1 MKKLAVFLAAIAL
14 TTGVFAQVPD
24 LPTKPID
31 WFNEEFNSNG
41 MMNEQQ
47 VVEGAEQTTG
57 IRRNTTPIAPATL
70 LLLGLG
76 GAVVGTKVVRNRK
89 K

>member
-1 MKKLAVFLAAIAL
+1 MKKVAIFLAAIAVSVSVL
-14 TTGVFAQVPD
+14 ADP
-24 LPTKPID
+24 PTKEIN
-31 WFNEEFNSNG
+31 WFGEYNYNNAEAAENG
-41 MMNEQQ
+41 
-47 VVEGAEQTTG
+47 TG
-57 IRRNTTPIAPATL
+57 IRRQKSVEGPIAPATL

>member
-1 MKKLAVFLAAIAL
+1 MKKVAIFLAAIAVSVSVL
-14 TTGVFAQVPD
+14 ADP
-24 LPTKPID
+24 PTKQIN
-31 WFNEEFNSNG
+31 WFSDANNAENE
-41 MMNEQQ
+41 
-47 VVEGAEQTTG
+47 TG
-57 IRRNTTPIAPATL
+57 IRRQKSDVDPDPVPLAPATL

>member
-1 MKKLAVFLAAIAL
+1 MKKVAVFLAAIAVSVSVL
-14 TTGVFAQVPD
+14 ADP
-24 LPTKPID
+24 PTKQID
-31 WFNEEFNSNG
+31 WFGGAGYGNADEAENG
-41 MMNEQQ
+41 
-47 VVEGAEQTTG
+47 TG
-57 IRRNTTPIAPATL
+57 IRRQKSSPAPIAPATL

>member
-1 MKKLAVFLAAIAL
+1 MKKVAIFLAAIAL

-31 WFNEEFNSNG
+31 WFDNQFDTDG
-41 MMNEQQ
+41 MSQEQLVQ
-47 VVEGAEQTTG
+47 EAERTTG
-57 IRRNTTPIAPATL
+57 IRRNRAPLAPATL

-76 GAVVGTKVVRNRK
+76 GAVVGTKVVRNRRK
-89 K
+89 

>member
-1 MKKLAVFLAAIAL
+1 MKKVAVFLAAIAVSVSVL
-14 TTGVFAQVPD
+14 ADAVP
-24 LPTKPID
+24 PTKEIN
-31 WFNEEFNSNG
+31 WFGEYNYNNAEEAENG
-41 MMNEQQ
+41 
-47 VVEGAEQTTG
+47 TG
-57 IRRNTTPIAPATL
+57 IRRQKSVVEPIAPATL